1 MASFVTLVVILVV
14 VLVASIALAVILS
27 WAVGM
32 VTGLIQHRRQPDFRE
47 RGRPGETEPPPGA
60 TPGQPS
66 LQGTPGRWSRG
77 RAPCPSPDGDTS
89 QPRVPAESNRAHG
102 IEPCGQSVVSP
113 AGFEPAL
120 PTSSRW
126 CLLPLG
132 YEDAEP
138 RHRIERWASE
148 LRGRRSAN

>member
-1 MASFVTLVVILVV
+1 MAFVILVIALVV
-14 VLVASIALAVILS
+14 VLLASIILAVILS
-27 WAVGM
+27 WVVGAA
-32 VTGLIQHRRQPDFRE
+32 TGLIQHRRQPDFRE
-47 RGRPGETEPPPGA
+47 RGRPGEPEPPPGA

-77 RAPCPSPDGDTS
+77 R
-89 QPRVPAESNRAHG
+89 
-102 IEPCGQSVVSP
+102 VSP

-132 YEDAEP
+132 YEDLRSWP
-138 RHRIERWASE
+138 PQRPLRAS
-148 LRGRRSAN
+148 LYPAI